1 MTISH
6 ISEILLKNNKKEIA
20 LIIEKEN
27 QFSFGSFVWG
37 YDAYTEIWTP
47 NIRGDSFYLKCENE
61 NKHDKSVMDV
71 MIRG

>member
-6 ISEILLKNNKKEIA
+6 ISEILLKNDKKEIA

-37 YDAYTEIWTP
+37 YDAYMEIWTP